1 MDEAEFHAFVYSLKQ
16 KIEDMESWA
25 QTVNEATTDH
35 AERIDTI
42 KASAHA
48 AFNRVHER
56 TEALTTQDNVNERDT
71 REVMRLVEANDIALK
86 ASLAAM
92 TTIIDSEVSKLTQTM
107 DTRVR

>member
-1 MDEAEFHAFVYSLKQ
+1 M
-16 KIEDMESWA
+16 
-25 QTVNEATTDH
+25 NEATTDH

-71 REVMRLVEANDIALK
+71 REVMRLVQDNDNALK

-92 TTIIDSEVSKLTQTM
+92 TTMIDAEISSTRSQAADGLSALTQTV
-107 DTRVR
+107 DTRVREL